1 MSQKIV
7 HSIGLL
13 SLLYLFQAC
22 AYKPYQPISF
32 SPLMQQSTIL
42 QLDDTT
48 YKIVLNEED
57 QLIAPTGLSISKE
70 NTFKSKKHPLLQ
82 IQKQNDTL
90 YLSNTGIKIKE
101 VSNFRDLGGL
111 RTKSGKQIVWG
122 KFYRS
127 GQLSKL
133 KTSKFT
139 QFEDLNIK
147 TVVDLR
153 TDKEI
158 AKKPDHLP
166 TSIQYNIR
174 QAYDDSED
182 MFSKTKKEV
191 LKGRVTRSQSDSLV
205 SLFYAGYLI
214 EKPEV
219 VKNIIDTALNN
230 DGSILFHCSAGKDR
244 TGMIA
249 ALLLTILDV
258 DRNVIIDDYILSNDY
273 RKAPISSLMKLAKVG
288 KLVYPKINY
297 EVIENFQWIKQ
308 IYIEAMF
315 KGIEDQYGSM
325 DNYITNELK
334 ITPEQRIA
342 LQKQYTY

>member
-13 SLLYLFQAC
+13 SLLYLFQGC

-48 YKIVLNEED
+48 YKVALDEGY
-57 QLIAPTGLSISKE
+57 QLIEPIDITFSKK

-82 IQKQNDTL
+82 IKNLNDTM
-90 YLSNTGIKIKE
+90 YLSNTGIKIE
-101 VSNFRDLGGL
+101 DVSNFRDLGGL
-111 RTKSGKQIVWG
+111 KTKTGKQIIWG

-133 KTSKFT
+133 KTKKFT

-147 TVVDLR
+147 TVIDLR

-158 AKKPDHLP
+158 TKKTDHLP
-166 TSIQYNIR
+166 PSVTYQIR

-182 MFSKTKKEV
+182 MFSKTKNQV
-191 LKGRVTRSQSDSLV
+191 LKGHITTKQSDSLV
-205 SLFYAGYLI
+205 CLFYAGYLI
-214 EKPEV
+214 EKTEV
-219 VKNIIDTALNN
+219 VKNIMDTVLSN
-230 DGSILFHCSAGKDR
+230 DDSVLFHCSAGKDR

-258 DRNVIIDDYILSNDY
+258 DRSTIIEDYILSNDY
-273 RKAPISSLMKLAKVG
+273 RKASITSLMKLAKVG

-297 EVIENFQWIKQ
+297 EVIENFQWIKP

-315 KGIEDQYGSM
+315 KGVEDKYGSM
-325 DNYITNELK
+325 DNYISKALK
-334 ITPEQRIA
+334 ITPEQRII